1 MVWKAKSSLQGRFPC
16 TINLSFIRPKLWCP
30 NQIFDCIF
38 NSWYALPT
46 QSNIKMDMW
55 RHLFHFVEPTKILHQ
70 HSKYKSCNST
80 REIEIPNIFQWCTGI
95 CKRCN
100 SLLGNTA
107 WTTVTIATMYTCLP
121 YTYTVYFEHNVA
133 QMGQWIHM
141 YSPTCH
147 MMQWDRT
154 DSGISWVGAQ
164 VRQWIPMDPHM
175 G

>member
-1 MVWKAKSSLQGRFPC
+1 MHYL
-16 TINLSFIRPKLWCP
+16 L
-30 NQIFDCIF
+30 NQISKWTCEGIF
-38 NSWYALPT
+38 FNLWSPQKFYICTQVIAPGKLKFPT
-46 QSNIKMDMW
+46 FFSD
-55 RHLFHFVEPTKILHQ
+55 VYT
-70 HSKYKSCNST
+70 S
-80 REIEIPNIFQWCTGI
+80 I

-154 DSGISWVGAQ
+154 DIGISWVGAQ
-164 VRQWIPMDPHM
+164 VRQWIPMDRHM
-175 G
+175 GQWDNKMDSGIWSPQVITVRVCNSHEVSTPPSG